1 MPGVGEFQIKGP
13 PIWIH
18 LHQVQRGHVQNDR

>member
-1 MPGVGEFQIKGP
+1 MPRVGEFQIKGP